1 MPALIYRLLIFILNN
16 NNTNNATAACCMKA
30 EDAGGR
36 PQICSCRKIIILT
49 VKSSYLTIGTNLVIV
64 RAAGRKVII
73 MN

>member
-1 MPALIYRLLIFILNN
+1 
-16 NNTNNATAACCMKA
+16 MKA